1 MEAVVIKERLKSLDA
16 LRGFD
21 MFWIIGG
28 EGLFLTLKNFSHIPF
43 IAFGI
48 EQMDHVSWNGFHFMD
63 LIFPLFLFLAGL
75 AMPFSLKRQLE
86 KGVPKKEVYLHIFK
100 RTLIL
105 ILFGILINGVQV
117 LEFHKIRFASVLG
130 QIGIAYMFGAL
141 IFLNFDYKKQII
153 WVVGILVAYWAMLKF
168 IPVPGVGAGVLTME
182 GSLNGYIDR
191 LFMPGHLYREI
202 HDPEGWLVKIPA
214 TATALLG
221 ALTGAFIKEGKYNGY
236 KKAGLLLIAGTVF
249 LILSRVLDPFF
260 PINKNL
266 WTSTFVLH
274 TAGWSLL
281 LFSLFYFVIDVLH
294 FQKWAFPFVVIGMN
308 SITIYLAVS
317 YVNFGYTAN
326 ALFGSIVKLIPVD
339 FQPFT
344 QVIFLLLVE
353 WCFLYFLYRKKI
365 FLRV

>member
-1 MEAVVIKERLKSLDA
+1 
-16 LRGFD
+16 
-21 MFWIIGG
+21 
-28 EGLFLTLKNFSHIPF
+28 
-43 IAFGI
+43 
-48 EQMDHVSWNGFHFMD
+48 
-63 LIFPLFLFLAGL
+63 
-75 AMPFSLKRQLE
+75 
-86 KGVPKKEVYLHIFK
+86 
-100 RTLIL
+100 
-105 ILFGILINGVQV
+105 
-117 LEFHKIRFASVLG
+117 
-130 QIGIAYMFGAL
+130 
-141 IFLNFDYKKQII
+141 
-153 WVVGILVAYWAMLKF
+153 
-168 IPVPGVGAGVLTME
+168 VGAGVLTME

>member
-28 EGLFLTLKNFSHIPF
+28 EGLFLTLKEYSSCPF
-43 IAFGI
+43 ISFGV
-48 EQMDHVSWNGFHFMD
+48 EQMEHVGWNGFHFMD
-63 LIFPLFLFLAGL
+63 LIFPLFLFLSGL
-75 AMPFSLKRQLE
+75 AMPFSLTRQLE
-86 KGVPKKEVYLHIFK
+86 KGVPKKDIYLHVFK

-105 ILFGILINGVQV
+105 IFFGVLYNGIQV
-117 LEFHKIRFASVLG
+117 LEFSKIRFASVLG
-130 QIGIAYMFGAL
+130 HIGIAYMFAAL
-141 IFLNFDYKKQII
+141 IFLNFDYKKQIV

-202 HDPEGWLVKIPA
+202 HDPEGWLAKIPA

-221 ALTGAFIKEGKYNGY
+221 ALTGYFVKNGSFNGY
-236 KKAGLLLIAGTVF
+236 KKAGLLLIAGTLF
-249 LILSRVLDPFF
+249 LILSRIIDPFF

-266 WTSTFVLH
+266 WTSSFVLH

-281 LFSLFYFVIDVLH
+281 LFSLFYFVIDVLK

-308 SITIYLAVS
+308 SITIYLAA
-317 YVNFGYTAN
+317 NFINFDRTARV
-326 ALFGSIVKLIPVD
+326 LLGSLVKLVPED
-339 FQPFT
+339 LQPFS
-344 QVIFLLLVE
+344 QVITLLIVE

-365 FLRV
+365 FFRV